1 MLKPSLEDKLFM
13 NCFPSFEP
21 TAHSHPPEI
30 LKPKTFQESNT
41 QVNRCTKDVL
51 GNIFVQTILILDCH
65 HVVDFRSIE
74 TFNSKE
80 ICPKCRTIVR
90 DKVPIKELDALVLAV
105 QQQCFL
111 GLEASLFND

>member
-1 MLKPSLEDKLFM
+1 MLKPSLEEKLFM
-13 NCFPSFEP
+13 NWFPSFES
-21 TAHSHPPEI
+21 TAQSHPPEI
-30 LKPKTFQESNT
+30 LKPKAFHESNT

-51 GNIFVQTILILDCH
+51 GNVFVQTMLILDFY
-65 HVVDFRSIE
+65 HVVDLRSIDN
-74 TFNSKE
+74 FNSQE

-90 DKVPIKELDALVLAV
+90 HKVPIKELDALVLAV